1 MGKIIKF
8 IFILAV
14 LLGLAYLGLTFAGYQ
29 VHPENIK
36 YYAPK
41 EKYLDVIKRENRIH
55 PLISRKRGVSG
66 AQALDKSFT
75 SGLKTVMQADKLET
89 FERLKKDIQ
98 KVQAI
103 ADDRAKQVDS
113 LTAS

>member
-8 IFILAV
+8 IFIFAI

-29 VHPENIK
+29 VNTKNIK
-36 YYAPK
+36 YYAYQ
-41 EKYLDVIKRENRIH
+41 EKYFDVIKRENRIH
-55 PLISRKRGVSG
+55 PLISRKRGVS
-66 AQALDKSFT
+66 AAASLDKSFT
-75 SGLKTVMQADKLET
+75 DGLKTVMQADKLET
-89 FERLKKDIQ
+89 FDKLKQDIKKIQ
-98 KVQAI
+98 GI